1 MITAMNCADGTKR
14 LAVVAR
20 MAVGIEGHLEVVEA
34 VSRAGRC
41 EVGDII
47 EGDAAGVEYVVAVFA
62 GGHGVAGV
70 EGAAETGTAKVVY
83 EAIDIEASRVWL
95 RVGTV
100 AEGAGEVNGV
110 VRALAVVG
118 TVAAATSFP
127 RIPVVSSCQ
136 PEWPPSSFRGASS
149 ERATGQQRTLP
160 SLRAWVPQGSPGLS
174 ISDLDVRALKTL
186 YTPNGSSPGTGAGT
200 PSSQI
205 LTTTSIGDAGVSSV
219 EAFACRCS

>member
-14 LAVVAR
+14 LGVVAR

-41 EVGDII
+41 EVGDI

-62 GGHGVAGV
+62 GGRGVAGV
-70 EGAAETGTAKVVY
+70 EGAAETGTARVVY

-118 TVAAATSFP
+118 TVAAATS
-127 RIPVVSSCQ
+127 VVVVV
-136 PEWPPSSFRGASS
+136 AS
-149 ERATGQQRTLP
+149 
-160 SLRAWVPQGSPGLS
+160 V
-174 ISDLDVRALKTL
+174 DVIDVVIVVV
-186 YTPNGSSPGTGAGT
+186 N
-200 PSSQI
+200 
-205 LTTTSIGDAGVSSV
+205 
-219 EAFACRCS
+219 